1 MLDEL
6 READKEKEI
15 DRLKELQK
23 AQENRLSLAQ
33 KYIQKELD
41 SVNKQIDAEKE
52 ELELEKDLAQ
62 AKNKMIR
69 IYREGQ
75 GFVYEEDVEAIQ
87 EAQKALEKTP
97 LEQRAEELQAIL
109 DLFDE
114 MADNSAIRELEVL
127 LGVSGISGTT
137 GGLTTNSSLDAWAS
151 WIKGAYASSM
161 GYADLITKLEKI
173 GTSDINSWLTAN
185 GGLNVSDSVIAQ
197 YINNH
202 SFASGTLSAPGGL
215 SRVAERLGG
224 ELVWLGKGDSVYSNA
239 VSRNLMEWGQYTPA
253 QVMNSN
259 SSAQSQ
265 IFNFDKIVLP
275 NVHNAEEFY
284 RELQNLPNKALQQ
297 STRRV

>member
-1 MLDEL
+1 LIF
-6 READKEKEI
+6 DKKVF
-15 DRLKELQK
+15 KK
-23 AQENRLSLAQ
+23 PFTSNG
-33 KYIQKELD
+33 
-41 SVNKQIDAEKE
+41 
-52 ELELEKDLAQ
+52 
-62 AKNKMIR
+62 
-69 IYREGQ
+69 IY
-75 GFVYEEDVEAIQ
+75 AI
-87 EAQKALEKTP
+87 
-97 LEQRAEELQAIL
+97 
-109 DLFDE
+109 
-114 MADNSAIRELEVL
+114 
-127 LGVSGISGTT
+127 
-137 GGLTTNSSLDAWAS
+137 
-151 WIKGAYASSM
+151 
-161 GYADLITKLEKI
+161 ITKLEKI